1 MEISHNIDR
10 REAIRRA
17 AILLGG
23 VISAPTLAAL
33 LQRDTLAW
41 AAAVGDTAGPWVPRT
56 LSAAQLELVATIADR
71 VIPPTDTPGGRAA
84 GVHQFVD
91 VLLTDYYPAAERD
104 RFLAGLQGLDFRA
117 VREHK
122 RPFGKIT
129 RKQQNALLAKMD
141 REAFPPRQMVA
152 DSEKKL
158 QPPPR
163 DPVVGP
169 GANSTG
175 APPMQKPEADPEGM
189 TDAIR
194 SEMGSDWFWHRM
206 KELAVVGYYSSQPG
220 STQELRVNP
229 MGIWRGD
236 IPYHRGDR
244 AWA

>member
-1 MEISHNIDR
+1 MDTSQNIDR
-10 REAIRRA
+10 REALRRA

-23 VISAPTLAAL
+23 VISAPTLAAI
-33 LQRDTLAW
+33 LQRDNLAW
-41 AAAVGDTAGPWVPRT
+41 AAAVGDAPGPWVPRT
-56 LSAAQLELVATIADR
+56 LSTAQAELVATIADR

-91 VLLTDYYPAAERD
+91 TLLTDYYPVAERD
-104 RFLAGLQGLDFRA
+104 RFIAGLQGVDFRA
-117 VREHK
+117 LRAHK
-122 RPFGKIT
+122 KPFVKLT
-129 RKQQNALLAKMD
+129 RRQQDALLGKLD
-141 REAFPPRQMVA
+141 RDTFPPKQMVA
-152 DSEKKL
+152 SSEKTL

-163 DPVVGP
+163 DAVVGP

-175 APPMQKPEADPEGM
+175 APPQKPEADPEGM

-206 KELAVVGYYSSQPG
+206 KELAVVGYYTSLPG
-220 STQELRVNP
+220 STQELHVNP
-229 MGIWRGD
+229 MGVWRGD